1 MGHLRGGGGGGGDF
15 CLGDIP
21 IPILPDLDV
30 QHHDAITSE
39 ATMIEKINQILPDLD
54 VQHHDAITSEA
65 TMIEKINQ
73 ILPDLD
79 V

>member
-1 MGHLRGGGGGGGDF
+1 
-15 CLGDIP
+15 
-21 IPILPDLDV
+21 
-30 QHHDAITSE
+30 
-39 ATMIEKINQILPDLD
+39 MIEKINQILPDLD

-73 ILPDLD
+73 TLPDLD